1 MTMVCISKTSIEKYI
16 IVSPVEKNM
25 WRSCYSLFDASTE
38 SHEHFAVTLVTP
50 GEFGVGKFEV
60 VVGGSVAS
68 LKGYPYP
75 LGSMVYRIPFAT
87 HGTAIL
93 CVFTY
98 MNGLKAYGKC
108 R

>member
-25 WRSCYSLFDASTE
+25 WRSCYSSFDASTE

-75 LGSMVYRIPFAT
+75 LGSMVYRIPICDPWDCYIMCIYL
-87 HGTAIL
+87 HEWL
-93 CVFTY
+93 K
-98 MNGLKAYGKC
+98 GLW
-108 R
+108 